1 MAQSAELSRYLARG
15 MDAALHWFPRDVPAA
30 RLAAVIVGMANT
42 PGLPHGG
49 TVLVGIA
56 PRSAHIQGI
65 GDPADILNIVF
76 QAALMADPP
85 LVLPLPRILSAG
97 SQQVLQIHVPT
108 GLPHVY
114 NLEGRYLWRE
124 GTQTN
129 PIPARQLRQLLL
141 ERGAVQFETQP
152 APGASSSDLDFD
164 KVADYAHR
172 LDFPGVDEFNRS
184 EALAETLARR
194 GCLTSDLQPTYAAL
208 ALFGRNPQRWLPGCL
223 ILAARFS
230 GTSFTDQYI
239 QQEISGTLPEQLRQA
254 EIFVRES
261 LPSRVRL
268 TGLAHQENPE
278 YPLEAVR
285 ELLVNAVAHRDYNL
299 QGDMIHLNIFSDRL
313 EVHSPGGLPGPV
325 TLENLL
331 EARFSRNAVIVQV
344 LADLGFIERLG
355 YGLDRVVRAMRKFG
369 LRPPL
374 FQEVA
379 GSFRVTLFAAPQR
392 DAAQDTTQ
400 PVNYRD
406 LNLNPRQEA
415 ALDYLARQRR
425 ITNRDYQDLCP
436 DVHPETLRRDL
447 AELVSRGLLIKV
459 GDKKATY
466 YILK

>member
-1 MAQSAELSRYLARG
+1 MMQSVELSRLLSRG
-15 MDAALHWFPRDVPAA
+15 MDHALHWFPRDIPAA
-30 RLAAVIVGMANT
+30 RLAAVLVGMANT
-42 PGLPHGG
+42 PGLPNGG
-49 TVLVGIA
+49 IVLVGIA

-65 GDPADILNIVF
+65 GDPAEVLDVVF
-76 QAALMADPP
+76 QATLLADPP
-85 LVLPLPRILSAG
+85 LVLPLPRVLSTG
-97 SQQVLQIHVPT
+97 SQQVLQIVVPA

-129 PIPARQLRQLLL
+129 PIPARQLRQLLV
-141 ERGAVQFETQP
+141 ERGVVQFETQP
-152 APGASSSDLDFD
+152 APGASITDLD
-164 KVADYAHR
+164 ADQATEYARR
-172 LDFPGVDEFNRS
+172 LGFPGSDEFIRGES
-184 EALAETLARR
+184 WLESLARR
-194 GCLTSDLQPTYAAL
+194 GCLTPEQQPTYASL

-239 QQEISGTLPEQLRQA
+239 QQEISGTLPDQLRQA
-254 EIFVRES
+254 EIFVREN

-268 TGLAHQENPE
+268 TGLARQESHE

-325 TLENLL
+325 TLDNLL

-344 LADLGFIERLG
+344 LADMGFIERLG

-379 GSFRVTLFAAPQR
+379 GSFRVTLFAAPQVEP
-392 DAAQDTTQ
+392 AQITAELNQ
-400 PVNYRD
+400 YRE
-406 LNLNPRQEA
+406 LNLNSRQEA
-415 ALDYLARQRR
+415 ALDYLTRQRR
-425 ITNRDYQDLCP
+425 ITNREYQDLCP
-436 DVHPETLRRDL
+436 EVHSETLRRDL
-447 AELVSRGLLIKV
+447 AELVSKGLLIKV